1 MNETRIAYI
10 EAYAADDYGDGPTYI
25 RLDVTPAFKAQLRKL
40 QRLVQDNGLS
50 EARVYTGKAAW
61 GPKGIEDELTLAN
74 DEMVVTHDA
83 FWFVSQPKYVDYHVE
98 TRGMNIHDFLCLI
111 EDGNTGAIYLG
122 SEPGSLRELVEDDL
136 ATEESAAA
144 A

>member
-10 EAYAADDYGDGPTYI
+10 EAYAADDNGVGPTYI
-25 RLDVTPAFKAQLRKL
+25 RLDVTPTFKAQLRRL

-50 EARVYTGKAAW
+50 EARVHTGEAAW
-61 GPKGIEDELTLAN
+61 GPNGIEDELTLAN
-74 DEMVVTHDA
+74 DELVVTHDA

-98 TRGMNIHDFLCLI
+98 TRGQDIHDFLSLI
-111 EDGNTGAIYLG
+111 EDGETGPVYR
-122 SEPGSLRELVEDDL
+122 SEKPNRLQERVEDDL